1 MTREQKVAVLGV
13 FIACVGSV
21 LCFVAIT
28 DMLMA
33 AVCSVAVAS
42 VTATVFYMDSSK
54 TNKNRIQA
62 VISAANKELQAT
74 TKHCEK
80 KIADFENH
88 KQLIRT
94 IIENIPYCLFWKDT
108 EFVYR
113 GCNDSFA
120 KIYGVG
126 TAVNV
131 TGKTDYDLGL
141 SKELTERFRK
151 QDSEVIKSDAALF
164 NIKEEIIDASGKPF
178 TVITSK
184 IPLHDAATGSVRGV
198 LGMHIDPMHLKE
210 ISRIIASEL
219 PHFTD
224 VFSIMPTGVVSLDSV
239 DNIIEANSYFSNL
252 FDKPEEVVLGK
263 PIFDCMRGESAETLK
278 SVIESFKSAPESE
291 AQTFQHTI
299 DGNHFQ
305 ITAQPVFAQQVYAGV
320 VMNITNVSAL
330 AEDAERISKARD
342 QLFAKMSYEIRTS
355 VSGII
360 GSAELLRQER
370 LDPEQ
375 IEFVNM
381 ICTSSENLLDS
392 LDEISIEVNIDS
404 SFLPDKTPLEPE
416 EEIRTDEGEP
426 IESLSSGSASAY
438 ILTVDDIPENNILIS
453 TVLKKAGHTVIS
465 CKSGEEAVTLA
476 GSEKFDIILMD
487 IQMPGINGLEA
498 TRIIRSGGLNSKT
511 PIIAI
516 SASAD
521 KKSKLDCLEIG
532 CDDYIFK
539 PAKSE
544 LLLKKISR
552 FIRQKKHLE
561 NAASGDSIISSLSEN
576 PDYHKMID
584 VFVKDL
590 PERIEQMRDAL
601 EQNNLHELCLRVHS
615 LRELSGF
622 AGFPIYTEKADDIE
636 CILRDNQ
643 IEKVSAQLD
652 ELAKLCLR
660 TSSARV

>member
-1 MTREQKVAVLGV
+1 MTREQKIAILGV
-13 FIACVGSV
+13 FIASAGSV
-21 LCFVAIT
+21 LCFVAIL
-28 DMLMA
+28 DMVMA
-33 AVCSVAVAS
+33 SVCSVAVAS
-42 VTATVFYMDSSK
+42 VVVAIFYMDNSK
-54 TNKNRIQA
+54 ANKFRAQE

-74 TKHCEK
+74 VGHCEK
-80 KIADFENH
+80 KITDFENQ

-94 IIENIPYCLFWKDT
+94 IIENVPYCIFWKDT

-113 GCNDSFA
+113 GCSNRFA
-120 KIYGVG
+120 KIYGAG

-131 TGKTDYDLGL
+131 IGKTDYDLGL
-141 SKELTERFRK
+141 PKELTERFRK
-151 QDSEVIKSDAALF
+151 QDSEVIKSDVALF
-164 NIKEEIIDASGKPF
+164 NIKEEIIDAGGKPF

-184 IPLHDAATGSVRGV
+184 IPLHDAVTGSVRGV
-198 LGMHIDPMHLKE
+198 LGMHIDPIHLKE

-239 DNIIEANSYFSNL
+239 DTIMEANSYFSNL
-252 FDKPEEVVLGK
+252 FDKSAEVVLGK
-263 PIFDCMRGESAETLK
+263 SIFDCMRGGLAKPLK
-278 SVIESFKSAPESE
+278 SVIESFKSTPESE
-291 AQTFQHTI
+291 AKTIQHTI

-305 ITAQPVFAQQVYAGV
+305 ISAQPVFAQQKYAGV

-330 AEDAERISKARD
+330 VEDAEWISKARN

-360 GSAELLRQER
+360 GSAELLRQEK
-370 LDPEQ
+370 LAPEQ

-392 LDEISIEVNIDS
+392 LDAISIEANINS
-404 SFLPDKTPLEPE
+404 SFLPDKTLLEPE
-416 EEIRTDEGEP
+416 DEIRTDEDES
-426 IESLSSGSASAY
+426 IESPSSGSPPAY

-453 TVLKKAGHTVIS
+453 IVLKKAGHRVVSCESGKEAIS
-465 CKSGEEAVTLA
+465 LA

-498 TRIIRSGGLNSKT
+498 TRIIRSGGPNSKT

-516 SASAD
+516 SAGAD
-521 KKSKLDCLEIG
+521 RKSKLDCLEIG

-590 PERIEQMRDAL
+590 PERIERMRDAL
-601 EQNNLHELCLRVHS
+601 EQNNLHELCLCVHS

-622 AGFPIYTEKADDIE
+622 AGFPIYSERADDIE
-636 CILRDNQ
+636 RILGENQ

-660 TSSARV
+660 TSSTRF

>member
-1 MTREQKVAVLGV
+1 MTREQKIAALGV

-28 DMLMA
+28 DMVMA
-33 AVCSVAVAS
+33 VVCSVTIAS
-42 VTATVFYMDSSK
+42 VVVAVFYMDNSK
-54 TNKNRIQA
+54 KNKFRAQE

-74 TKHCEK
+74 VRHCEK
-80 KIADFENH
+80 KIADFENQ
-88 KQLIRT
+88 KQLIKT
-94 IIENIPYCLFWKDT
+94 IIENVPYCIFWKDT

-113 GCNDSFA
+113 GCSDSFA
-120 KIYGVG
+120 KIYGIG

-131 TGKTDYDLGL
+131 IGKTDYDLGL
-141 SKELTERFRK
+141 SKELTERFKK

-184 IPLHDAATGSVRGV
+184 IPLHDTATGSVRGV

-239 DNIIEANSYFSNL
+239 DTIMEANSYFSNL

-263 PIFDCMRGESAETLK
+263 SVFDCMRGESAETLK

-291 AQTFQHTI
+291 AKTFQHTI
-299 DGNHFQ
+299 NGNHFQ

-392 LDEISIEVNIDS
+392 LDEISIEANINS

-416 EEIRTDEGEP
+416 EEIRTDEDEP
-426 IESLSSGSASAY
+426 TESLSSGSASAY

-453 TVLKKAGHTVIS
+453 TVLKKAGHKVIS
-465 CKSGEEAVTLA
+465 CESGEEAVNLA
-476 GSEKFDIILMD
+476 ESEKFDIILMD

-516 SASAD
+516 SAGAD
-521 KKSKLDCLEIG
+521 RKSKLDCLEIG

-561 NAASGDSIISSLSEN
+561 NATSGDSIISSLSEN

-601 EQNNLHELCLRVHS
+601 EQNNLHELCLRIHS

-622 AGFPIYTEKADDIE
+622 AGFPVYTEKADDIE
-636 CILRDNQ
+636 RILHDNQ

-660 TSSARV
+660 TSFARV